1 VTNITN
7 NLKDLRQ
14 TIAEM
19 ARSCGR
25 DPRQVGLVAVS
36 KKHPPSAIREAYQCG
51 QTDFGENFVQEALEK
66 LEALADL
73 PLVWHFIGRVQ
84 SNKTR
89 PIAEHFHW
97 VHTIDRPKIAQ
108 RLSEQ
113 RPAGAPPLNVCI
125 QVNVGDPEHK
135 AGVAPD
141 QAPALAR
148 EVAALPGLRLRGLMC
163 MPPESSDP
171 GVQRSYFRTLA
182 QLREQIQGQGISLD
196 TLSMGM
202 SGDMEAAIR
211 EGATLLR
218 IGTAVFGP
226 RA

>member
-14 TIAEM
+14 TIAEI

-36 KKHPPSAIREAYQCG
+36 KKHPAAAIRAAYQCG
-51 QTDFGENFVQEALEK
+51 QVDFGENFLQEALEK
-66 LEALADL
+66 LEDLADL

-89 PIAEHFHW
+89 PIAEHFDW
-97 VHTIDRPKIAQ
+97 VHTVDRLKIAQ

-113 RPAGAPPLNVCI
+113 RPASARPLNVCI
-125 QVNVGDPEHK
+125 QVNVGDPQHK
-135 AGVAPD
+135 AGVPAEL
-141 QAPALAR
+141 APALAHQ
-148 EVAALPGLRLRGLMC
+148 VAALPGLRLRGLMC
-163 MPPESSDP
+163 MPPESRDLA
-171 GVQRSYFRTLA
+171 VQRGFFRQLA
-182 QLREQIQGQGISLD
+182 QLRDQIQGQGLPLD